1 MGTSVIIAAAG
12 SGQRMGGIDK
22 ILAPLLS
29 LETIGYSLLAFDE
42 AKCTE
47 KIVVVTS
54 DEKIE
59 VMKALINRLQIKTE
73 TEVVLGSSSRQKSVK
88 AGLNACEDS
97 EYVMIHDAARPMI
110 PASQIDAFYE
120 ILKEKKAAALGVKV
134 KDTIK
139 IADKNGKILS
149 TPDRNTLFAIQTPQG
164 FDMKLYKKAFET
176 AEMQDKEYTDD
187 CQLVEAVGESVYI
200 VEGSYENIK
209 ITTPEDLIT
218 AENFLKE
225 RKTC

>member
-73 TEVVLGSSSRQKSVK
+73 TEVVLGSDSRQKSVK
-88 AGLNACEDS
+88 EGLRACKNSD
-97 EYVMIHDAARPMI
+97 YVMIHDAARPMI
-110 PASQIDAFYE
+110 TASQIDAFYE

-139 IADKNGKILS
+139 IADINGKILS

-176 AEMQDKEYTDD
+176 AEKQDKEYTDD

-200 VEGSYENIK
+200 AEGSYENIK

-225 RKTC
+225 RRTC

>member
-22 ILAPLLS
+22 ILTPLLN
-29 LETIGYSLLAFDE
+29 LETIGYSLLAFDRAE
-42 AKCTE
+42 CTE

-54 DEKIE
+54 EEKIE
-59 VMKALINRLQIKTE
+59 IIKALIERLQIKTK

-88 AGLNACEDS
+88 EGLSACKNS

-110 PASQIDAFYE
+110 TAEQIDAFYE
-120 ILKEKKAAALGVKV
+120 LLKEKKAAALGVKV

-139 IADKNGKILS
+139 IADENGKILS

-164 FDMKLYKKAFET
+164 FDMKLYKEAFKA
-176 AEMQDKEYTDD
+176 AEEQNKEYTDD

-200 VEGSYENIK
+200 AEGSYENIK
-209 ITTPEDLIT
+209 ITTPEDIIT